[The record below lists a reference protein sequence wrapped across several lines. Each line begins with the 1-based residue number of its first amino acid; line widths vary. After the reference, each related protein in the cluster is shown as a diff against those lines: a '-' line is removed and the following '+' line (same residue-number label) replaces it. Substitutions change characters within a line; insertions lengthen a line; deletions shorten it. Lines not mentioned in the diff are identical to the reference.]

1 MDLAPERQPGTYV
14 FLNSTSVSASG
25 AFGDRT
31 ALTSQPRCAR
41 RAPDDDVGEA
51 WACRM
56 CRWWAL
62 HNAPRNH
69 HHPCV

>member
-31 ALTSQPRCAR
+31 ALTSLPRRAR
-41 RAPDDDVGEA
+41 RAPHDDVGEV

-56 CRWWAL
+56 RRYL
-62 HNAPRNH
+62 ESVGSGR
-69 HHPCV
+69 V

>member
-25 AFGDRT
+25 AFGDRA
-31 ALTSQPRCAR
+31 ALTSQPRCAQ
-41 RAPDDDVGEA
+41 RAPHDDVGEV
-51 WACRM
+51 WACHM